1 MHLEIQVTMKN
12 KLFCKH
18 EVNWFQ
24 DRLTM
29 RTVSTEDHDFEIGPN
44 LVRCRSV
51 EKESFVIEPDKDGS
65 DVVKWLII

>member
-18 EVNWFQ
+18 EIYQFQ
-24 DRLTM
+24 NRLSI

-51 EKESFVIEPDKDGS
+51 EKESFVIKPDEDGS
-65 DVVKWLII
+65 DVVKWLIL